1 MRYGMPWIVIWQRSE
16 TGLTSLQKGSSTRR
30 RFFTRSSA
38 RPALG
43 SSAKERLLII
53 VYPGVTERPESVL
66 ARWRP
71 MPGCPRVNET
81 FSALLRTRTRAL
93 PYKEMRS
100 ANGNRIPK
108 ILPLENSV
116 QAPLC
121 KSRMPSWRVTK
132 AKVPKRYWATRTW
145 LREVSQSCAGH
156 ALLCA
161 GRFRG

>member
-1 MRYGMPWIVIWQRSE
+1 MRYGMPWIVIWTQRSK

-43 SSAKERLLII
+43 TSAKERLLII
-53 VYPGVTERPESVL
+53 VYPGVSERPESVL

-71 MPGCPRVNET
+71 MPGCPRVNEI

-93 PYKEMRS
+93 PCLTRKCGLRTETASRKYSRWRTTYK
-100 ANGNRIPK
+100 P
-108 ILPLENSV
+108 
-116 QAPLC
+116 PLC
-121 KSRMPSWRVTK
+121 KSRMPPWRVTK
-132 AKVPKRYWATRTW
+132 AKVPKRYLATRSISVVC
-145 LREVSQSCAGH
+145 RE

-161 GRFRG
+161 ERFRG